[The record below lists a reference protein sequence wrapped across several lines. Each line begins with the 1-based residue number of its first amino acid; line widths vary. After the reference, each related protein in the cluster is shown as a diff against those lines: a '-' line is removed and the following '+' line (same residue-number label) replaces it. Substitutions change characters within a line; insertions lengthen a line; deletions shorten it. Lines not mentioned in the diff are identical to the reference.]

1 MRFNQFKLAIYATY
15 LTNIYGYKL
24 KNVSSSSEKKELRVE
39 YSSKLLS
46 KLNIEIKVINEQNI
60 PQDGKYL
67 LVSNHRT
74 IIDPTIIEVATKN
87 SDIYGHWIAKKEL
100 YNSFFFG
107 MFVRNGGTILLDR
120 ESSHISGFFKDIR
133 RVVKSGDSVY
143 IFPEGTRNQS
153 EKLLTEFKGGAEKI
167 AKLNK
172 IDILPVYIR
181 NRADQILFDAIK
193 DSSTRRV
200 IEIEFGELISY
211 KDNID
216 SIEDLY
222 RQRFKI

>member
-1 MRFNQFKLAIYATY
+1 MTFNKLKIAIYATY

-24 KNVSSSSEKKELRVE
+24 KKVSSSKEKKELRIE

-60 PQDGKYL
+60 PKDGKYL
-67 LVSNHRT
+67 LISNHRT
-74 IIDPTIIEVATKN
+74 IIDPTIIELATKN
-87 SDIYGHWIAKKEL
+87 SEIFGYWIAKKEL

-107 MFVRNGGTILLDR
+107 MFVRSAGTILLDR
-120 ESSHISGFFKDIR
+120 ESSQMSGFFKDIR

-143 IFPEGTRNQS
+143 IFPEGTRNQT
-153 EKLLTEFKGGAEKI
+153 EKPLTEFKGGAEKI

-172 IDILPVYIR
+172 IDILPAYIK
-181 NRADQILFDAIK
+181 NRADNILYDAIQ
-193 DSSTRRV
+193 DSSTHRV

-222 RQRFKI
+222 KQRFKI